1 MRVLSV
7 KVQVNTCYLAC
18 HVTRGPGS
26 KPTQAVDWVSHS
38 LCQSRVSTGGC
49 AARTSFKV
57 LLLLPCFQ
65 TDHPYTHQ
73 PACLP
78 ACPPACLPARPPPA
92 QLPACLLCVLL
103 AGGLPA
109 YSACWA
115 ASLWVLLCC
124 ANNHT
129 GCLIRR
135 GSSRSKF

>member
-78 ACPPACLPARPPPA
+78 ARLPSCLPAY
-92 QLPACLLCVLL
+92 CMCSS
-103 AGGLPA
+103 AGGLPTIVLVGQHHYGF
-109 YSACWA
+109 YSAVPITTQV
-115 ASLWVLLCC
+115 VLSDGDP
-124 ANNHT
+124 ADPSFN
-129 GCLIRR
+129 
-135 GSSRSKF
+135 SRQMQG